1 MPGATGKGLT
11 TMNIKSTTAAITL
24 ATLALCGTALADRDR
39 GYYRP
44 VAASVGGYAHAA
56 PRAEYDYARVL
67 SAEPIVR
74 YVTVTTPVR
83 ECWQDTEYVTVD
95 RRVRGSA
102 AGTLVG
108 AIVGGVVGHQFGSGR
123 GNDAATVAGTLIG
136 AAVGNET
143 AKRRNGVEY
152 TEYARPVERCR
163 TVMQET
169 EEERIDGYR
178 VVYRYRGQ
186 KYATRMPYDPGR
198 ELRVR
203 VDVRPAG

>member
-1 MPGATGKGLT
+1 
-11 TMNIKSTTAAITL
+11 MNIKPTTAVLAI
-24 ATLALCGTALADRDR
+24 AALALSGTALADRDR

-44 VAASVGGYAHAA
+44 VAASIGGYAERG

-74 YVTVTTPVR
+74 YVTITTPVR

-95 RRVRGSA
+95 RHVRGSG

-108 AIVGGVVGHQFGSGR
+108 AIVGGVIGHQFGSGR

-136 AAVGNET
+136 AAAGNEA

-152 TEYARPVERCR
+152 TEYARPVKRCR

-178 VVYRYRGQ
+178 VVYQYRGQ